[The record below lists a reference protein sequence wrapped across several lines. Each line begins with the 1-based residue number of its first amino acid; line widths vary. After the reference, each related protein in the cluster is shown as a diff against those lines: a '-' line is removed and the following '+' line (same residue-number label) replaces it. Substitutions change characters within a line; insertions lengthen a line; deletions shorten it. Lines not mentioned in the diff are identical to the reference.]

1 VDSTDEIIQRT
12 TKGIQ
17 KMIRVHESPAEEGKA
32 VIQINPAIKRH
43 FELEIKILQDA
54 PRDEMKLRQI
64 LAVKQKEY
72 EKAIDSEDI
81 ERLVPEI
88 EMLQFVLFLVC
99 RDLKNRSL
107 HSSPPPPSSDFA
119 DASKQIERDG
129 KNRRKKEEKEEK
141 TSSYCSQ
148 RPISRL
154 RAKIQQQVVGVASN

>member
-1 VDSTDEIIQRT
+1 LVHNSNNNNDNQDSIHDSTEAVIQRT
-12 TKGIQ
+12 IQGIQ

-81 ERLVPEI
+81 ERLVTEI
-88 EMLQFVLFLVC
+88 EMLKFVLFL
-99 RDLKNRSL
+99 
-107 HSSPPPPSSDFA
+107 
-119 DASKQIERDG
+119 I
-129 KNRRKKEEKEEK
+129 RRK
-141 TSSYCSQ
+141 
-148 RPISRL
+148 
-154 RAKIQQQVVGVASN
+154 V

>member
-1 VDSTDEIIQRT
+1 MVHDSLVYQFSDRTEAVIQRRIE
-12 TKGIQ
+12 GIQ
-17 KMIRVHESPAEEGKA
+17 KMIRVHESPTEEGKA

-88 EMLQFVLFLVC
+88 EMLKFVLFLVC
-99 RDLKNRSL
+99 RNG
-107 HSSPPPPSSDFA
+107 
-119 DASKQIERDG
+119 I
-129 KNRRKKEEKEEK
+129 KEEK
-141 TSSYCSQ
+141 
-148 RPISRL
+148 
-154 RAKIQQQVVGVASN
+154 